1 MKCFF
6 FKNVNMQPEILD
18 SIKISNKDLHDKNI
32 LNVRIAKYVSISFWH
47 TSNRATWA
55 GRGHE
60 GTGYTVANFYM
71 IYVKVFDWKSA
82 HLMQE
87 ML

>member
-32 LNVRIAKYVSISFWH
+32 LNVRIAKYVSISF
-47 TSNRATWA
+47 
-55 GRGHE
+55 
-60 GTGYTVANFYM
+60 
-71 IYVKVFDWKSA
+71 
-82 HLMQE
+82 
-87 ML
+87 